1 MKPILAILIC
11 FLSFAAIAQTGK
23 PKSAAPGK
31 PQVTCY
37 TEWYAIFKERGGTPV
52 ADGTHDV
59 IISLRNAYDYA
70 ECFSGKVDVKGEKL
84 AGKLMVQKVDGTY
97 EEFDKKVSKIYQNSE
112 GVLKEELRDISNGMS
127 EALEL
132 ANGDKIQ
139 LFFFNNI
146 APKPKANKKAPTPS
160 EIVKQ

>member
-11 FLSFAAIAQTGK
+11 FLSFAAIAQPGNT
-23 PKSAAPGK
+23 KSAAAGK

-37 TEWYAIFKERGGTPV
+37 TEWYSIFKERGGTPV
-52 ADGTHDV
+52 ADGTHEV

-84 AGKLMVQKVDGTY
+84 VGKVMIQKVDGTY

-112 GVLKEELRDISNGMS
+112 GVLKEELRDITNGMS

-132 ANGDKIQ
+132 ASGEKIQ
-139 LFFFNNI
+139 LFFFKNL
-146 APKPKANKKAPTPS
+146 AEKPKANKKAPSPA
-160 EIVKQ
+160 EIIKK